1 MNWLIFWLVLYVL
14 LVIFL
19 TLRHIRHHD
28 LAHYLV
34 NNRKTGTALLV
45 FTTLATFIGGGT
57 SIGLIAMGYESGF
70 AALGIGIAYIIGFF
84 IVARFAARIRHWGE
98 KREIYS
104 FPQFLNKTF
113 AQAGSPAFRK
123 MFSGLVTGVNVFIF
137 FFLLAAQFVAMAS
150 VLKHVLGIEY
160 LPAAILSCVVV
171 IAYTAFAGLSG
182 VIYTDMLQFFFI
194 LLMVL
199 FIFIPGIDT
208 ETEGLS
214 LLHLLP
220 PEMLHGTTYG
230 WIFLVGL
237 PLFIAPSVLVRMDI
251 WQRILSAR
259 DEKAAIRMNYWSA
272 AGMLPFYVVF
282 PLAGMAMRLKL
293 GSNVLPEDT
302 VYFFLERNT
311 GAFAMGFAIVGLLAA
326 LMSSAD
332 SFLNVASISAVRD
345 FAGWKYKDAGKQLSA
360 DRQIVLIRW
369 VSGIFGVLALILA
382 LLLPGIV
389 NLMVVGI
396 GTIAVFVPATLL
408 ALLHRNPATHRKAAA
423 ASILGGFLINT
434 VLFGVG
440 LAQPH
445 IIEPKVSFVP
455 AMVVAFLILGAGMLF
470 RKNR

>member
-70 AALGIGIAYIIGFF
+70 AALGIGIAYILGFF

-113 AQAGSPAFRK
+113 AQSGSPAFKRL
-123 MFSGLVTGVNVFIF
+123 FSGLVTGVNVFIF

-199 FIFIPGIDT
+199 FIFIPGIDA
-208 ETEGLS
+208 ETERLS

-220 PEMLHGTTYG
+220 PEMLHGTAYG
-230 WIFLVGL
+230 WVFLVGL

-259 DEKAAIRMNYWSA
+259 DEKTAVRMNYWAA
-272 AGMLPFYVVF
+272 AGMLPFYIVF

-293 GSNVLPEDT
+293 GSDVLSEDT

-311 GAFAMGFAIVGLLAA
+311 SAFAMGFAIVGLLAA

-369 VSGIFGVLALILA
+369 VSGIFGVLALVLA

-408 ALLHRNPATHRKAAA
+408 ALLHRNPAAYRKAAA
-423 ASILGGFLINT
+423 ASILGAFLVNT

-440 LAQPH
+440 LTWPQ

-455 AMVVAFLILGAGMLF
+455 AMIVAFLILGGGMML